1 METFLRPELAAQMAR
16 QLIKPSALDVGLR
29 SGLFLS
35 GMRRTGK
42 TTFLLNDLIPALEAL
57 GAIVVYVDLWKDIS
71 ASPEKLLHE
80 EILKTL
86 LDLQTPRSALIKR
99 LRKLRN
105 VDIGLPGLKFSFD
118 IEHLGRSEG
127 VTLVDAF
134 TEIVDLAKTHSVLI
148 VDEVQQA
155 ITTEAGRNLLL
166 SLKAARDAINA
177 RPGTPG
183 YFLFIGT
190 GSHRALVS
198 ELTARNSQA
207 FSGATSIPYP
217 VLGRDY
223 TEHLLNRLRREGYG
237 PLPDVAVAAEAFD
250 ILGNRPEELI
260 RALRLLC
267 LDMPDGNPDELLPV
281 IARTLCATAAD
292 IELRKITE
300 LGNLAEAIF
309 ARIASADGDAR
320 GVFSGD
326 AISAY
331 STALGRAVRIE
342 EIQPVVHELLA
353 ANVIM
358 RRGHGAYT
366 VTDPFV
372 RACWLERGSFPSG

>member
-1 METFLRPELAAQMAR
+1 METYLRPALAARMAN
-16 QLIKPSALDVGLR
+16 QLLRPSALDIGLR

-35 GMRRTGK
+35 GLRRTGK
-42 TTFLLNDLIPALEAL
+42 TTFLQNDLIPALEAL
-57 GAIVVYVDLWKDIS
+57 GAIVIYADLWKDVS
-71 ASPEKLLHE
+71 VGPDKLVRE

-86 LDLQTPRSALIKR
+86 AELERPRSALLKR
-99 LRKLRN
+99 LRKLKN
-105 VDIGLPGLKFSFD
+105 VDIGVMGLKFSFNLAD
-118 IEHLGRSEG
+118 IGRPEG
-127 VTLVDAF
+127 STIADALR
-134 TEIVDLAKTHSVLI
+134 EVVDLARTDVVLI
-148 VDEVQQA
+148 VDEVQHA
-155 ITTEAGRNLLL
+155 ITTEDGRELLL
-166 SLKAARDAINA
+166 GLKAARDAVNP
-177 RPGTPG
+177 RPGTLG
-183 YFLFIGT
+183 YFIFVGT
-190 GSHRALVS
+190 GSHRAMVS
-198 ELTARNSQA
+198 ELSARNNQA

-320 GVFSGD
+320 GIFSGD

-331 STALGRAVRIE
+331 STALGRNVRIE

-372 RACWLERGSFPSG
+372 RACWLERGSFPAG